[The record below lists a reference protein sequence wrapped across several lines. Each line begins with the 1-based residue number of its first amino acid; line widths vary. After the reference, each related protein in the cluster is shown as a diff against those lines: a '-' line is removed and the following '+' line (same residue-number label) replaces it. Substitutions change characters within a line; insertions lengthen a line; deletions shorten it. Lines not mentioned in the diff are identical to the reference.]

1 MLGKA
6 RPNSDRS
13 ANEPARQAAS
23 GALTGISGAAGR
35 IMGTGS
41 RARGKAAD
49 PAIGTLRSAATDAQ
63 RSQLTQMAAA
73 LAYRTIFGLLP
84 VLIIGLVAIKFF
96 ATEDHVRTAV
106 ERALWYTG
114 LSGIAVNENPQPT
127 GSWLEDMIGPPAPPG
142 ASPPEAAA
150 PEVSDQAT
158 AQTPGSEAAPPEPP
172 PAVDKWI
179 TGLIEQ
185 VNTISFKAIGFIGA
199 VTLIYAAI
207 AMLVEIER
215 AFNQIYRVPR
225 GRSWI
230 RRIMQ
235 YWTLLTLGPLALLST
250 FYVGQQF
257 AGRVQKLA
265 SDHGFSLGSGALT
278 ISATGYAVTVLI
290 STGFFVLAYI
300 CVPNTKVK
308 LRPALVGALAA
319 ALLWEAGKWGFTQY
333 LAYSTFNSKIYGAL
347 ALIPL
352 FLLWV
357 YFTWLIVLFGLQIA
371 YQLQHGRANTRA
383 QPILDIGPT
392 LVDPAAA
399 LVVLS
404 AIARG
409 FETGKADDATAITKA
424 ARLPEP
430 VVRLVLAKLSERGLL
445 HRIDAEREE
454 AEPTYVLAR
463 SPSGIRV
470 AEILELGYEL
480 AGSSEP
486 DPAVERLHRVQVEAV
501 GDQTLASIVGQGS
514 AGAAGRASAASAST
528 ATTPAGSQGEPSAAT
543 LA

>member
-1 MLGKA
+1 MLGKP

-13 ANEPARQAAS
+13 SSEPARPAAS
-23 GALTGISGAAGR
+23 GALTGISTSPPRPARRAGLF
-35 IMGTGS
+35 
-41 RARGKAAD
+41 GKPAD
-49 PAIGTLRSAATDAQ
+49 STTSTLRSAAADAQ
-63 RSQLTQMAAA
+63 RSRLPQMAAA

-84 VLIIGLVAIKFF
+84 VLIVALVAVKYF
-96 ATEDHVRTAV
+96 ASEEHVRTVV
-106 ERALWYTG
+106 ERALSYTG
-114 LSGIAVNENPQPT
+114 LSSIAVNDAAA
-127 GSWLEDMIGPPAPPG
+127 GGGWLDDMMGPPPPQAVAPDAASDGAPP
-142 ASPPEAAA
+142 
-150 PEVSDQAT
+150 
-158 AQTPGSEAAPPEPP
+158 PP
-172 PAVDKWI
+172 PPGIDKWI
-179 TGLIEQ
+179 TGLIER

-199 VTLIYAAI
+199 ITLIYAAL

-257 AGRVQKLA
+257 ASRVEKMA
-265 SDHGFSLGSGALT
+265 SDHGYSLGSGALT

-290 STGFFVLAYI
+290 STGFFLLAYI

-308 LRPALVGALAA
+308 FRPALVGALAS
-319 ALLWEAGKWGFTQY
+319 ALLWEAGKWAFTQY
-333 LAYSTFNSKIYGAL
+333 LTYSTFNAQIYGAL

-383 QPILDIGPT
+383 QPFLDIGPT

-409 FETGKADDATAITKA
+409 FESGRAEDAASLTKA
-424 ARLPEP
+424 TRLPEP

-445 HRIDAEREE
+445 HRLENDREDAE
-454 AEPTYVLAR
+454 PSFVLAR
-463 SPSGIRV
+463 SPSSIRV

-480 AGSSEP
+480 AGSAEP
-486 DPAVERLHRVQVEAV
+486 DEAVARLHRVQVEAV
-501 GDQTLASIVGQGS
+501 GDQTLASIVSQGGQPRIAVPMA
-514 AGAAGRASAASAST
+514 AGGAGRAV
-528 ATTPAGSQGEPSAAT
+528 ATPPSQEGPPAAT

>member
-1 MLGKA
+1 MLGKP
-6 RPNSDRS
+6 RPNSDRAS
-13 ANEPARQAAS
+13 TEPARPAAS
-23 GALTGISGAAGR
+23 GALTGIPNAQARAA
-35 IMGTGS
+35 
-41 RARGKAAD
+41 RAGGLFKKRTESTTA
-49 PAIGTLRSAATDAQ
+49 TLRSAAADAQ
-63 RSQLTQMAAA
+63 RSRLPQMAAA

-84 VLIIGLVAIKFF
+84 VLIVALVAVKYF
-96 ATEDHVRTAV
+96 ASEEHVRTVV

-114 LSGIAVNENPQPT
+114 LSSIAVNENA
-127 GSWLEDMIGPPAPPG
+127 GGGAGGMWFEDMMGPPP
-142 ASPPEAAA
+142 
-150 PEVSDQAT
+150 
-158 AQTPGSEAAPPEPP
+158 PP
-172 PAVDKWI
+172 PAASPAPDAAADPAADAPPPPPPGIDKWI
-179 TGLIEQ
+179 TGLIER
-185 VNTISFKAIGFIGA
+185 VNTISFKAIGFIGV

-257 AGRVQKLA
+257 AGRVEKMA
-265 SDHGFSLGSGALT
+265 TDHGYSLGSGALT

-290 STGFFVLAYI
+290 STGFFLLAYI

-308 LRPALVGALAA
+308 FRPALVGALAS
-319 ALLWEAGKWGFTQY
+319 ALLWEAGKWAFTQY
-333 LAYSTFNSKIYGAL
+333 LAYSTFNARIYGAL

-357 YFTWLIVLFGLQIA
+357 YFTWLIVLFGLQVT

-383 QPILDIGPT
+383 QPFLDIGPT

-409 FETGKADDATAITKA
+409 FDAGRAEDAPSLTKA
-424 ARLPEP
+424 TRLPEP

-445 HRIDAEREE
+445 HRLENEREE
-454 AEPTYVLAR
+454 AEPTFVLAR
-463 SPSGIRV
+463 SPSSIRV

-480 AGSSEP
+480 AGSAEP
-486 DPAVERLHRVQVEAV
+486 DEAVDRLHRVQVEAV
-501 GDQTLASIVGQGS
+501 GDQTLASIVAQGGQPRIGTPAAQDGTS
-514 AGAAGRASAASAST
+514 RGAADARSHEG
-528 ATTPAGSQGEPSAAT
+528 PPAAT

>member
-1 MLGKA
+1 MLGKP

-13 ANEPARQAAS
+13 SSEPARPAAS
-23 GALTGISGAAGR
+23 GALTGISTNPPKTPRRPGLFGR
-35 IMGTGS
+35 PTDTKTS
-41 RARGKAAD
+41 
-49 PAIGTLRSAATDAQ
+49 TLRSAAADAQ
-63 RSQLTQMAAA
+63 RSRLPQMAAA

-84 VLIIGLVAIKFF
+84 VLIVALVAVKYF
-96 ATEDHVRTAV
+96 ASEEHVRTVV
-106 ERALWYTG
+106 ERALSYTG
-114 LSGIAVNENPQPT
+114 LSSIAVSE
-127 GSWLEDMIGPPAPPG
+127 GAAAGGGWLDDMMGPPPPPTVAPAPEAVADAATEGAPP
-142 ASPPEAAA
+142 
-150 PEVSDQAT
+150 
-158 AQTPGSEAAPPEPP
+158 PP
-172 PAVDKWI
+172 PPGIDKWI
-179 TGLIEQ
+179 TGLIER
-185 VNTISFKAIGFIGA
+185 VNTVSFKAIGFIGV

-257 AGRVQKLA
+257 AGRVEKMA
-265 SDHGFSLGSGALT
+265 SDHGYSLGSGALT

-290 STGFFVLAYI
+290 STGFFLLAYI

-308 LRPALVGALAA
+308 FRPALVGALAS

-333 LAYSTFNSKIYGAL
+333 LAYSTFNAQIYGAL

-383 QPILDIGPT
+383 QPFLDIGPT

-404 AIARG
+404 GIARG
-409 FETGKADDATAITKA
+409 FDSGRAEDAAALTKA
-424 ARLPEP
+424 TRLPEP

-445 HRIDAEREE
+445 HRLENERED
-454 AEPTYVLAR
+454 AEPTFVLAR
-463 SPSGIRV
+463 SPSSIRV

-480 AGSSEP
+480 AGSAEP
-486 DPAVERLHRVQVEAV
+486 DEAVDRLHRVQVEAV
-501 GDQTLASIVGQGS
+501 GDQTLASLVAQGGQPRFVG
-514 AGAAGRASAASAST
+514 GAATGGVGRGT
-528 ATTPAGSQGEPSAAT
+528 ATPPSQEGSPAAT